1 MTMRSVVALTTAAAL
16 VMAGVPVVPS
26 YAETAAAPVRAGAEA
41 PDPAVINLF
50 KAYPNG
56 GEKLS
61 KGIADLVVSN
71 RKLAPN
77 LANYVVNTPG
87 LSKGQKIAAERGVA
101 AALERLGINAAD
113 IYTKAP
119 PLAPPPPPVEAGF
132 NPLWLLVAAAV
143 IGGIICAFECIKNE
157 TTVVKQVTTN

>member
-26 YAETAAAPVRAGAEA
+26 YAETAVAPVRGAEA

-61 KGIADLVVSN
+61 KGIADLIVSN

-87 LSKGQKIAAERGVA
+87 LSKAQKIAAERGMA

-113 IYTKAP
+113 LGPPVYKAP
-119 PLAPPPPPVEAGF
+119 PPPPPVEAGF

>member
-1 MTMRSVVALTTAAAL
+1 MRSVIALTTAAAL
-16 VMAGVPVVPS
+16 VMAGFPVVPS
-26 YAETAAAPVRAGAEA
+26 YAEPPAAPGRAGAEA

-61 KGIADLVVSN
+61 KGIADLIVSN

-87 LSKGQKIAAERGVA
+87 LSKAQKIAAERGMA

-119 PLAPPPPPVEAGF
+119 PAPPPVAPVEAGF

-143 IGGIICAFECIKNE
+143 IGGIICAFECVKNE
-157 TTVVKQVTTN
+157 ETVAKVTKS